1 MGGTHISHLLIVERT
16 STKNHNYNTMAAI
29 AAPINAG
36 LAGLPV
42 NAYGLAGLPLAGA
55 HGLALN
61 AGFYANHGLVHHA
74 LPAQAPLVQGA
85 PLQYV
90 AQAPVLKAAPLVAS
104 TPSHPQGSSSTPQP
118 SRPSTRRWSNTDT
131 RSSIER
137 SEENTTLSTNY
148 RSTDKCHFTP
158 RSGNINDPEKKR
170 MCARSTI
177 KEMGFSPGD

>member
-1 MGGTHISHLLIVERT
+1 LIVERP

-74 LPAQAPLVQGA
+74 LPAQAPLVQGV

-90 AQAPVLKAAPLVAS
+90 AEAPVLKAAPLIKAAPVLKAAPLVAKQYAVPPARIVEHAPAVE
-104 TPSHPQGSSSTPQP
+104 TIH
-118 SRPSTRRWSNTDT
+118 
-131 RSSIER
+131 
-137 SEENTTLSTNY
+137 
-148 RSTDKCHFTP
+148 
-158 RSGNINDPEKKR
+158 EKVEQHGYK
-170 MCARSTI
+170 I
-177 KEMGFSPGD
+177 KY